1 MRRLFVI
8 LLFALAAPAALA
20 QAVASAASS
29 TVAGA
34 VSGAVPGVVSQ
45 AQAPLQAEPALG
57 STLSLAPGSMARP
70 AMQDPVSF
78 AMLGQ
83 LLMGLVI
90 VIMAILLVL
99 WLVKRF
105 TGLGVQGHHLKIV
118 AALSLGTREKAVL
131 IEVGGRQL
139 LLGVAPGRVSLL
151 ERFDEPVVETDP
163 GAGFGA
169 RLREVLERKE
179 RQ

>member
-1 MRRLFVI
+1 M
-8 LLFALAAPAALA
+8 
-20 QAVASAASS
+20 Q
-29 TVAGA
+29 T
-34 VSGAVPGVVSQ
+34 
-45 AQAPLQAEPALG
+45 EPA
-57 STLSLAPGSMARP
+57 LSLAPGSMARP

-99 WLVKRF
+99 WLIKRF
-105 TGLGVQGHHLKIV
+105 TGLGVQGRHLKVI
-118 AALSLGTREKAVL
+118 AALPLGTREKAVL

-151 ERFDEPVVETDP
+151 ERFDQPVVETDP

>member
-1 MRRLFVI
+1 M
-8 LLFALAAPAALA
+8 
-20 QAVASAASS
+20 
-29 TVAGA
+29 
-34 VSGAVPGVVSQ
+34 VSQ
-45 AQAPLQAEPALG
+45 AQTQLQAEPVVGTA
-57 STLSLAPGSMARP
+57 LSLAPGSTVRP

-105 TGLGVQGHHLKIV
+105 TGLGAQGHHLKIV

-131 IEVGGRQL
+131 VEVGGRQL

-151 ERFDEPVVETDP
+151 ERFDEPVVDSDP

-169 RLREVLERKE
+169 KLREVLERKE
-179 RQ
+179 RL

>member
-1 MRRLFVI
+1 MLRFLVA
-8 LLFALAAPAALA
+8 LLASLMVPAALGQVASGAVSPVVSTVAQVPASLSPGSAVSLAPAAA
-20 QAVASAASS
+20 
-29 TVAGA
+29 
-34 VSGAVPGVVSQ
+34 
-45 AQAPLQAEPALG
+45 
-57 STLSLAPGSMARP
+57 ARP
-70 AMQDPVSF
+70 ALQDPVSF

-90 VIMAILLVL
+90 VVLAILLVL

-105 TGLGVQGHHLKIV
+105 TGLGVQGRHLKVV
-118 AALSLGTREKAVL
+118 AALPLGTREKAVL

-151 ERFDEPVVETDP
+151 ERFESPVVESDP

-169 RLREVLERKE
+169 RLREVLDRKE
-179 RQ
+179 SQ